1 MLLIRSLVCGLNQRS
16 PDVYESKK
24 LGLGQQ
30 HELNAVD
37 DQQRY
42 GNEPAMRLSQGFSG
56 SSRPKRVNGP

>member
-1 MLLIRSLVCGLNQRS
+1 MLLIRSLVCGLNQPS
-16 PDVYESKK
+16 PDVYQPKE

-42 GNEPAMRLSQGFSG
+42 GDEPGDALEPG
-56 SSRPKRVNGP
+56 VLW